1 MLKSLKTNDFAN
13 FCCRNVF
20 WNETGNLV
28 CLATDDCYFILQVD
42 TGAITAAIE
51 AKQGL
56 GEDGLEEAFDVGFFT
71 FLFSFLKAKKR
82 IFPITIIMKKQ
93 IRISIGSRR
102 DTRTSENWFVGWR
115 LLHLHKFSEPNQL
128 LCRR

>member
-1 MLKSLKTNDFAN
+1 M
-13 FCCRNVF
+13 F

-56 GEDGLEEAFDVGFFT
+56 GEDGLEEAFDVS
-71 FLFSFLKAKKR
+71 LV
-82 IFPITIIMKKQ
+82 
-93 IRISIGSRR
+93 
-102 DTRTSENWFVGWR
+102 FVN
-115 LLHLHKFSEPNQL
+115 PNQTNS
-128 LCRR
+128 